1 MRYIIGIDGGGTKTL
16 GILINE
22 KADLLA
28 KAELGPSN
36 YHVLGKTKLKELIGE
51 LVAELIEQSKIA
63 PEVDAICVGLAGAGR
78 EKERN
83 EVTKLVKELKCAKEV
98 LAEHDASIAL
108 AGALGG
114 KPGIMI
120 IAGTGS
126 IAFGRNA
133 DGKTARAGGWGYLLG
148 DEGSGFYI
156 GQKALIAALKEW
168 DGRGEKTKLTE
179 MITTE
184 YGVSNIE
191 GIIEKVYSEKLK
203 SKGIGKIAPLVFKA
217 AKEGDKIARTIVE
230 NAGRE
235 LGTLANAVMR
245 TLNLTENVEIALV
258 GSIFK
263 QKEFLL
269 GSLRNAI
276 PPEANVTFCEPR
288 FPPVIGAVLL
298 ALKKIGVKTDEKLL
312 AKLETIKI

>member
-1 MRYIIGIDGGGTKTL
+1 MRYVIGIDGGGTKTL

-22 KADLLA
+22 NTDLLA

-36 YHVLGKTKLKELIGE
+36 YQILGKAKLKEQTGDFVARLIKKSN
-51 LVAELIEQSKIA
+51 INYK
-63 PEVDAICVGLAGAGR
+63 VDAICVGLAGAGR

-83 EVTKLVKELKCAKEV
+83 EVTKLVKELNCAKEV

-114 KPGIMI
+114 NPGIII

-156 GQKALIAALKEW
+156 GQKALIAALKEY
-168 DGRGEKTKLTE
+168 DGRGEKTKLTD
-179 MITTE
+179 MIMNE
-184 YGVSNIE
+184 YVVSNIE
-191 GIIEKVYSEKLK
+191 GIIEKVYSDKLK
-203 SKGIGKIAPLVFKA
+203 SKGIAKIAPLVFKA
-217 AKEGDKIARTIVE
+217 AKDGDKVAEGIVE
-230 NAGRE
+230 EAGRE
-235 LGTLANAVMR
+235 LGTLATAVMR
-245 TLNLTENVEIALV
+245 ALNLTENVEIALV

-263 QKEFLL
+263 QKELLL

-276 PPEANVTFCEPR
+276 PAKANVAFCDPR
-288 FPPVIGAVLL
+288 FPPVIGATLL
-298 ALKKIGVKTDEKLL
+298 ALRKIGVKIDEIFLS
-312 AKLETIKI
+312 KLEAIEI

>member
-16 GILINE
+16 GILVNE
-22 KADLLA
+22 NANLLA

-36 YHVLGKTKLKELIGE
+36 YHVLGKLKLKELIGS
-51 LVAELIEQSKIA
+51 LVDKLIKQSKIA

-78 EKERN
+78 ENERN
-83 EVTKLVKELKCAKEV
+83 EVTKLVKELNCAKQI

-114 KPGIMI
+114 NPGIMI

-168 DGRGEKTKLTE
+168 DGRGEKTKLTD
-179 MITTE
+179 IIINE

-217 AKEGDKIARTIVE
+217 AKNGDRVAKGIVE
-230 NAGRE
+230 EAGRE
-235 LGTLANAVMR
+235 LGTLASAVMEA
-245 TLNLTENVEIALV
+245 LGLTKNVEIALV

-263 QKEFLL
+263 QKELL
-269 GSLRNAI
+269 LDSLRDAV
-276 PPEANVTFCEPR
+276 PSEANVTFCAPR
-288 FPPVIGAVLL
+288 FPPVIGAALL
-298 ALKKIGVKTDEKLL
+298 ALKKIGVKTDEFFL
-312 AKLETIKI
+312 AKLEAIEI